1 MFERIRNSWEL
12 IKASWSVL
20 KADKELAIFPLIS
33 GVGVILIS
41 ITFILPMIAAGMFE
55 SLLGDNVQIFSYFIL
70 FLYYVATYTVIFFA
84 NTALVGAAMIR
95 LKGGDPTV
103 RDGLNIA
110 KENFTSILGYA
121 LIAATV
127 GLVLRWLSEKTGAIG
142 RFIIGLVGIAW
153 TLATYMVV
161 PVLVVEKVG
170 PVDAIKRSTELLKK
184 TWGEQVAGNLGLGLI
199 FGLLMVGVVLFTGLL
214 AAASAG
220 LESFALMA
228 IVLTIGAIAFLSLAI
243 ISSTLN
249 SIYTAAVY
257 LYAAE
262 GKTGEWFD
270 EQLIAQAFKTK
281 EKRGFFG
288 S

>member
-1 MFERIRNSWEL
+1 MFERISNSWEL

-20 KADKELAIFPLIS
+20 KADKELAIFPVIS

-41 ITFILPMIAAGMFE
+41 ITFIIPMFAAGMFD
-55 SLLGDNVQIFSYFIL
+55 SFVGGNVQIFSYLIL

-110 KENFTSILGYA
+110 MENLSSILGYA
-121 LIAATV
+121 LIASTV
-127 GLVLRWLSEKTGAIG
+127 GIVLRWLSERAGFIG
-142 RFIIGLVGIAW
+142 RIIIGLIGMAW

-184 TWGEQVAGNLGLGLI
+184 TWGEQIAGNLGLGLV
-199 FGLLMVGVVLFTGLL
+199 FGLIMVGVVLATSLL
-214 AAASAG
+214 AAVSAG
-220 LESFALMA
+220 LEAFGLMA
-228 IVLTIGAIAFLSLAI
+228 VVIGFGAIAFLSLII

-262 GKTGEWFD
+262 GQASEWFD
-270 EQLIAQAFKTK
+270 DQLIAQAFKQK

-288 S
+288 R